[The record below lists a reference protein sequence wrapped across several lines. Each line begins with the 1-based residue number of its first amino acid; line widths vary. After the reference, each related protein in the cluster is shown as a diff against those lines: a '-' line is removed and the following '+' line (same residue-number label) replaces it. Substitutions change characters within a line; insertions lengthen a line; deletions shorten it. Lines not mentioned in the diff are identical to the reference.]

1 MHMDNLKGGEE
12 MLTENERKKK
22 EEVTIAVGNWI
33 LEELEK
39 TSSFEYESILPDV
52 IKAFFACL
60 YD

>member
-39 TSSFEYESILPDV
+39 NF
-52 IKAFFACL
+52 
-60 YD
+60 